1 MAVTV
6 EQIAEW
12 VPKIIESAAR
22 VLAEKGMFAV
32 SEELL
37 TAVSGQPGVTVAGQR
52 VCFEE
57 SVTVGFLERYHAA
70 RPFTPPA
77 RLTVSSG
84 AHANHI
90 VDLGGALRPITQADL
105 EWAARLGGALGDCGL
120 TAYAP
125 GIHQNVPAPLQGLG
139 QLLAGAKNKPGAAIH
154 AVHYPAAQPFIRECQ
169 TILGQG
175 HGAGIHVVSP
185 LRFEGQEVDEALA
198 LRRENPAA
206 SIGVGSMPIVGVST
220 PATALAGAV
229 TALAEVVGGALL
241 MVKSGT
247 PPERLGMSVNLY
259 PFDMRHGCFVY
270 GTPSNLLLT
279 RIERE
284 LNRYLGTEISAKTFS
299 VMAQRPGAKSCA
311 LKGLATGLM
320 AAEGRMIFSAAG
332 SLSLDEVYSPVQ
344 LLYDREILAYVQRS
358 REMMTDSLDEAL
370 LLVDEIIADTT
381 GSFLG
386 ADSTLDHFRTL
397 QWDSGIFPTRMLQ
410 QWCEA
415 GEPDEH
421 DLAVEEIGRLLAGYE
436 FELEADKTRALDEV
450 YARARAALL

>member
-1 MAVTV
+1 MPATI

-12 VPKIIESAAR
+12 VPKIIEGAAR
-22 VLAEKGMFAV
+22 VLAEKGMFVV
-32 SEELL
+32 SDELL
-37 TAVSGQPGVTVAGQR
+37 GELAGQEGVSISGRR
-52 VCFEE
+52 VCFEGG
-57 SVTVGFLERYHAA
+57 VTVGFLEQYHAA

-90 VDLGGALRPITQADL
+90 VDLDGTLRPITQADL
-105 EWAARLGGALGDCGL
+105 EWAARLGGALGDCGIA
-120 TAYAP
+120 AYAP
-125 GIHQNVPAPLQGLG
+125 GIPQDVPAPLQGLG
-139 QLLAGAKNKPGAAIH
+139 QLLAGAKNKPGAAIYALH
-154 AVHYPAAQPFIRECQ
+154 FPAAQPFIRECQ

-185 LRFEGQEVDEALA
+185 LRFEGQEVEEALA
-198 LRRENPAA
+198 LRCENPAA

-241 MVKSGT
+241 MHRSGT
-247 PPERLGMSVNLY
+247 PLERLGMSVNIY

-270 GTPSNLLLT
+270 GTPTNLLLT

-284 LNRYLGTEISAKTFS
+284 INRYLGTEISAKTFS

-344 LLYDREILAYVQRS
+344 LIYDREILAYVQRS
-358 REMMTDSLDEAL
+358 REMVADSLDEAL

-386 ADSTLDHFRTL
+386 ADSTFDHFRTL
-397 QWDSGIFPTRMLQ
+397 QWDSDIFPTRMLQ

-421 DLAVEEIGRLLAGYE
+421 DLAAEEIKRLLAGYE
-436 FELEADKTRALDEV
+436 FELEEDKARALDEV
-450 YARARAALL
+450 YGTARAALV